1 MGELSGSR
9 SPGRVRAGGILPLP
23 QGCEHAQ
30 FAEPAGERENPG
42 RRATVPAP
50 RGRAGCTHRACLRLG
65 WAFTSPPP
73 AEQWS
78 SRASRVQRKQ
88 GDGRPRARR
97 PRGHFWKPA
106 EASRT
111 RATSSGT
118 TLGQQR
124 RQVSFP
130 EPAKYSRRR
139 SLSGPLCPLPLSA
152 GGKTQGWP
160 GLWVVGVLGV

>member
-30 FAEPAGERENPG
+30 FAEPAEGK
-42 RRATVPAP
+42 RAIMPAP
-50 RGRAGCTHRACLRLG
+50 GGCAGCTHRACLRLG

-73 AEQWS
+73 PEQWS

-88 GDGRPRARR
+88 GDARPRARG

-106 EASRT
+106 EVSRT
-111 RATSSGT
+111 WATSSGT

-130 EPAKYSRRR
+130 EPAKCSRRR
-139 SLSGPLCPLPLSA
+139 PLSGPLCPLPLGA